1 MSENVQDR
9 KYEVTDIAHPEY
21 PWLHRIRA
29 LRDIGETVR
38 KGDLGGYVQSE
49 DNLSQQ
55 GNCWLFGNAISCE
68 NAVIRQNA
76 VALGN
81 AVIRGSAF
89 VAGSARIEDQA
100 VIEDNAI
107 ILAGCIELNARISGY
122 ARINA
127 NPVTNHFPFV
137 SRDAVVYG
145 EVSGKVDICGHA
157 VILPGAKIDMPTN
170 DTLYIDGDKVCIRRF
185 ETPEQPVRKPRRSEQ
200 ER

>member
-1 MSENVQDR
+1 MSENVLDR
-9 KYEVTDIAHPEY
+9 KYEITDIAHPEY
-21 PWLHRIRA
+21 PQLHRIRA
-29 LRDIGETVR
+29 LRDIGQSVR
-38 KGDLGGYVQSE
+38 KGDLGGYVECE

-55 GNCWLFGNAISCE
+55 GNCWLFGEAISCE

-89 VAGSARIEDQA
+89 VAGSTRIENHA

-107 ILAGCIELNARISGY
+107 VMAGCIEFNARISGF
-122 ARINA
+122 ARIGA
-127 NPVTNHFPFV
+127 NPVTNHFPFI
-137 SRDAVVYG
+137 SQDAIVYG
-145 EVSGKVDICGHA
+145 EVSGKVDVCGHT

-170 DTLYIDGDKVCIRRF
+170 DTLRIEDSKVSILRF
-185 ETPEQPVRKPRRSEQ
+185 ETNEPPKQKPRRVEP